1 MKRIGTLLL
10 ALCLVFSLCAVTA
23 LAADSSRSYDFDLT
37 INGSHEVQAKPGDVL
52 TVSLTLRRTDASE
65 AALMYAMQD
74 EIYYDDSFFEVVEGS
89 LLVSGGIE
97 GTNIALQSGGRAQYL
112 NYLSLGGGENWQA
125 ETLVGSFQ
133 VKVLAQSGASTL
145 RNMNAKVSVQN
156 GTDSYAATVQD
167 VTVVVSTDCT
177 VNFESN
183 GGSKVESQ
191 TVHYGETVTRPK
203 DPTREGYQFTGW
215 YKDLNLKEAWDFA
228 KDTVSGNMT
237 LYAGWTKATA
247 PLPGNGSVKTGGG
260 VQWWLP
266 ALLLAALLALIALLA
281 GGKKTVDFE
290 TNGGSEMESVLVK
303 RGRKLRRPTA
313 PVKDGAV
320 FGGWY
325 RDAACTKPWNFA
337 EDTVKHSMT
346 LYAKWNEA

>member
-10 ALCLVFSLCAVTA
+10 TLCMVFALCAATVQ
-23 LAADSSRSYDFDLT
+23 AADSSRSYDFDLT
-37 INGSHEVQAKPGDVL
+37 INGSHEVQAKTGDIL
-52 TVSLTLRRTDASE
+52 TVTLMLRRTDASE

-156 GTDSYAATVQD
+156 GTDSFQTSVQD

-191 TVHYGETVTRPK
+191 TVHYGDLITKPK
-203 DPTREGYQFTGW
+203 DPTRDGYRFTGW
-215 YKDLNLKEAWDFA
+215 YSDLNQTTLWDFA
-228 KDTVSGNMT
+228 KDTVKGNMT
-237 LYAGWTKATA
+237 LYAGWTKQTA
-247 PLPGNGSVKTGGG
+247 AQPGDGSVRTGNGNA
-260 VQWWLP
+260 WWIPALIFAAIV
-266 ALLLAALLALIALLA
+266 ALLLLLLSKK
-281 GGKKTVDFE
+281 KKTVDFN
-290 TNGGSEMESVLVK
+290 THGGSPLESVLVE
-303 RGRKLRRPTA
+303 RGALLRRPA
-313 PVKDGAV
+313 DPVKDGAV
-320 FGGWY
+320 LEGWY
-325 RDAACTKPWNFA
+325 CDAACTKPWDFA
-337 EDTVKHSMT
+337 QDTVKKNMT
-346 LYAKWNEA
+346 LHAKWL